1 MKFQKILIGIDD
13 SKYAENAAVH
23 GFELARQF
31 NSEVAL
37 VHIVEPMVTTPLNDT
52 SMMGSIIPSLS
63 SGTEEV
69 EVINAQQE
77 YSQKLINDTITKF
90 GTGLTVTQFNEI
102 GSTSDTIIDCA
113 VQFRADLIVIGTHS
127 RTGLDRFLMGSVA
140 ESVVRHSPVAVLVVP
155 LTEAEAKQD

>member
-1 MKFQKILIGIDD
+1 MKFQRVLIGIDD
-13 SKYAENAAVH
+13 SKYAENAAQY

-31 NSEVAL
+31 NAEVAL
-37 VHIVEPMVTTPLNDT
+37 VHIVEPVVTTPLNDS

-63 SGTEEV
+63 GGVEEA

-77 YSQKLINDTITKF
+77 YSRKLINDTIDKL
-90 GTGLTVTQFNEI
+90 GSGLTVTQFNEI

-113 VQFRADLIVIGTHS
+113 ARFRADLIVIGTHS

-140 ESVVRHSPVAVLVVP
+140 ESIVRHSPVAVLVIP
-155 LTEAEAKQD
+155 MKEEEAKP